1 MKKIILLLFL
11 LIVTISFS
19 QENQI
24 IEKPKVDERIELL
37 SIVFRL
43 AEAKEYNSKAF
54 KIYTDKIEN
63 HFGKYKN
70 HELIEFIKKIR
81 EEDGVGFNATMNM
94 AIHLGSAPNFKPLV
108 KFSNSIPEERWKKKN
123 SLKFIKLLRKFY
135 ADSECEKFFK
145 ENSELYRK
153 TSSDFLPIYNELDLN
168 WYKSFYGKEPNEK
181 FIIVNALGN
190 GTGNYGPD
198 IQFKNGKR
206 EVYAIIGTWK
216 VDSLG
221 FAKFDKEI
229 YFSTLLH
236 EFNHSFINYLTEIHK
251 TELEKSGKEIFEV
264 VEEQMNKQS
273 YGKWEIMINESLVRA
288 SVIKYMKDHNF
299 EKNEIEE
306 ETQEQ
311 LNRGFL
317 WINEL
322 VIELENYENNRD
334 KYSTLEN
341 YMPNLIL
348 AFEKYA
354 KEIKTFEKK
363 FDEKRPKV
371 KSIAEFV
378 NNEQEVNN
386 EIKTISINFDR
397 TLYGKGYSINY
408 SKEGKEYFPKIVK
421 VNYSE
426 DKKTIILDVE
436 LESNKEY
443 KLIISGKSIKS
454 IEKIPMKDYQINFK
468 TK

>member
-1 MKKIILLLFL
+1 MLF
-11 LIVTISFS
+11 VTISFS

-43 AEAKEYNSKAF
+43 AEAKEYNSKVF

-81 EEDGVGFNATMNM
+81 EEDGVGFDATMKM
-94 AIHLGSAPNFKPLV
+94 AIHLGSAPDFKPIV
-108 KFSNSIPEERWKKKN
+108 RFSNSIPEERWKKKK

-135 ADSECEKFFK
+135 IDSECKKFFK

-153 TSSDFLPIYNELDLN
+153 TSTDFLPIYNELDLN
-168 WYKSFYGKEPNEK
+168 WYKSFFGKEPNEK

-206 EVYAIIGTWK
+206 EVYAIMGTWN

-221 FAKFDKEI
+221 YAKYDKEI

-251 TELEKSGKEIFEV
+251 TELEKSGKKIFEV

-273 YGKWEIMINESLVRA
+273 YGKWEIMVNESLVRA

-299 EKNEIEE
+299 EKNEIED

-311 LNRGFL
+311 MNRGFL
-317 WINEL
+317 WIKEL
-322 VIELENYENNRD
+322 VIELENYDKNRQ
-334 KYSTLEN
+334 KYSTLES

-348 AFEKYA
+348 AFKKYA
-354 KEIKTFEKK
+354 DEIKTYERD

-371 KSIAEFV
+371 VSIDEF
-378 NNEQEVNN
+378 NNYDTEVNSQ
-386 EIKTISINFDR
+386 IKTISINFDK
-397 TLYGKGYSINY
+397 TLFGKGYSINY

-421 VNYSE
+421 VKYSE
-426 DKKTIILDVE
+426 DKKCLILSVE
-436 LESNKEY
+436 LENNKEY
-443 KLIISGKSIKS
+443 KFIVSGKSIKS
-454 IEKIPMKDYQINFK
+454 SEKIPMKDYQLNFK